1 MGKPKKYRNK
11 KVVEKQKEFGRKPIY
26 DAYYKTRKTVESCKT
41 TKQLDS
47 AFNMVKQFDELYGEH
62 DQLYE
67 EYKMTRSLL
76 NTMSD
81 KAMKVLR
88 SEEFLT
94 IMRQKKSICG

>member
-1 MGKPKKYRNK
+1 MMGRLKKHRNK
-11 KVVEKQKEFGRKPIY
+11 KIAEKQKEFGRKPIY

-41 TKQLDS
+41 TKQLNS
-47 AFNMVKQFDELYGEH
+47 AFNMVEHFDQLYGEY
-62 DQLYE
+62 Q
-67 EYKMTRSLL
+67 MTRSLL

-81 KAMKVLR
+81 KAMEVLR